1 VPDTCP
7 AHEPADVPL
16 PLDPSVPRTENY
28 ADGASVLR
36 SSSFSVDVYQENAAL
51 LAGTVLGS
59 DGERH
64 RHLKRIEGALF
75 SAAHLAHYEKSVLAK
90 VVDEEMAA
98 IAANPSADGLPRAD
112 LVPLARRMALRISAE
127 VVGLEDVDKSR
138 LAQLTGLVA
147 RLGDGILIQWTTRDH
162 AEVMRDAVACKEEFW
177 ADFVQPALEKRRA
190 QQAAGQALAGTDLIS
205 VLMTDTTLDW
215 SDDDILKEAL
225 LYMTAAAFTTATA
238 VTHSVAELTD
248 WLPDHPEAREKLT
261 DPAFLRVVGMEA
273 LRLHPGRHVLIRA
286 AAEKTTMPD
295 GTIVEPGQIVLV
307 DKFHAN
313 MDEEAYGGGVDTF
326 NPYRTIAD
334 GTAAYGLSF
343 GAGRHQCIGKPLV
356 IGTPEGRRTEPRD
369 GTLALMLGA
378 LFRAGV
384 ERDPDNSPVRPKSVH
399 DRYESFPV
407 RFTAL

>member
-1 VPDTCP
+1 VSNACP
-7 AHEPADVPL
+7 AHESAGIPL
-16 PLDPSVPRTENY
+16 PLDPTLPRTENY

-36 SSSFSVDVYQENAAL
+36 SSSFSVDVYEENAAL
-51 LAGTVLGS
+51 LAGTLLGS

-75 SAAHLAHYEKSVLAK
+75 SAAHLAHYERSVLAK
-90 VVDEEMAA
+90 VVDEEMATV
-98 IAANPSADGLPRAD
+98 AAHPAADGLPRAD
-112 LVPLARRMALRISAE
+112 LIPLVRRMALRISAE
-127 VVGLEDVDKSR
+127 VVGLDDVDDSR
-138 LAQLTGLVA
+138 LSQLTTLVA

-162 AEVMRDAVACKEEFW
+162 AEVMRDAVACKAEFW
-177 ADFVQPALEKRRA
+177 ADFAEPALRKRRA
-190 QQAAGQALAGTDLIS
+190 QQAAGQLAGTDLIS
-205 VLMTDTTLDW
+205 VILSDTTLTW

-225 LYMTAAAFTTATA
+225 LYMAAAAFTTATA
-238 VTHSVAELTD
+238 VTHAVAELTN

-261 DPAFLRVVGMEA
+261 DPAFLQVAGMES

-295 GTIVEPGQIVLV
+295 GTTVEPGQIVLV

-313 MDEEAYGGGVDTF
+313 MDEEAYGGEVDTF

-334 GTAAYGLSF
+334 GTSPYGLSF
-343 GAGRHQCIGKPLV
+343 GAGRHQCLGKPLV
-356 IGTPEGRRTEPRD
+356 LGTPGGRTEARD
-369 GTLALMLGA
+369 GTLALLLGA

-384 ERDPDNSPVRPKSVH
+384 ERDPDNPPVRPESVH